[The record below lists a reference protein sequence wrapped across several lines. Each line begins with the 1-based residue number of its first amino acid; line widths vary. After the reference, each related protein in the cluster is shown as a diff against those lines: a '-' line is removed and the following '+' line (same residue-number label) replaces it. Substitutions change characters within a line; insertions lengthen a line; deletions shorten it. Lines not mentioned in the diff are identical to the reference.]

1 MKPMRQKQLGLVL
14 PTVLA
19 LAMLSSILLMAE
31 WRALGLAEGFGQIA
45 FHRWA
50 LQQASHA
57 ALLAAV
63 QDIQGPLTD
72 ARHQPGNSKATHA
85 FFPTN
90 TSTWKTLQT
99 RLGTQDCLSGI
110 CKPLGEDSNSYGV
123 WLARWTQAQSFRIDS
138 QMQVVYWIEVLP
150 LVASL
155 ATTEAPFAYRITAWA
170 QNSQQGIVVSQA
182 LWHPTPSRP
191 ASTGLPMQ
199 MAGFKRL
206 LQLSP

>member
-1 MKPMRQKQLGLVL
+1 MNPVRQAEQGLVL

-19 LAMLSSILLMAE
+19 VAMLGSVLLMAE
-31 WRALGLAEGFGQIA
+31 WRALGLAEGFGQVA
-45 FHRWA
+45 QQRWV

-63 QDIQGPLTD
+63 QDIQGPLTNT
-72 ARHQPGNSKATHA
+72 RHQPGSSKATHV

-90 TSTWKTLQT
+90 SSTWKTLQT

-110 CKPLGEDSNSYGV
+110 CKPLGEDSNRYGV
-123 WLARWTQAQSFRIDS
+123 WLARWAQAQALSS
-138 QMQVVYWIEVLP
+138 ANQMQVVYWIEVLP
-150 LVASL
+150 LVTAL
-155 ATTEAPFAYRITAWA
+155 ATPEAPFVYRITAGA
-170 QNSQQGIVVSQA
+170 QHANQGIVVSQA

-191 ASTGLPMQ
+191 ASTTVPMQ
-199 MAGFKRL
+199 MAGFQRL